1 MLGDKIKNLRKKKGM
16 TQQELSDYI
25 GISRSTIG
33 MIEGNKQGTSSD
45 TLVRLAKALNT
56 TAEYLL
62 LETENNN
69 EEDKKPETIYLNEL
83 SEIDIRT
90 QFVPIP
96 IVGVIRAGQPIL
108 AEDNIQGYIPVLKNT
123 LKLDAEYFAL
133 KVKGDSMNLEFNE
146 GTVLVIEKT
155 PCIENGEIGVVR
167 VDGIE
172 ATVKKIV
179 LNNEMITLIPCS
191 TNPIHI
197 PHMYNIRTDDVEI
210 IGKIRHAIKS
220 Y

>member
-1 MLGDKIKNLRKKKGM
+1 MLGDKLKQLRKSKNMSQKRLG
-16 TQQELSDYI
+16 EILNLSQ
-25 GISRSTIG
+25 SAIG
-33 MIEGNKQGTSSD
+33 MIESNKNGASSEKLKEIAD
-45 TLVRLAKALNT
+45 YFGVSIDFLIKDSNK
-56 TAEYLL
+56 
-62 LETENNN
+62 TE
-69 EEDKKPETIYLNEL
+69 EF
-83 SEIDIRT
+83 EILDMST
-90 QFVPIP
+90 QFIPVP
-96 IVGVIRAGQPIL
+96 IVGTIRAGQPML

-133 KVKGDSMNLEFNE
+133 RVKGDSMNLEFNE
-146 GTVLVIEKT
+146 GAILVIEKT
-155 PCIENGEIGVVR
+155 PCIENGKIGVVR

-210 IGKIRHAIKS
+210 IGRIRHAIKT